1 MREDQEMQ
9 DLRTPE
15 EKAFIEDLDAM
26 GEELGEQLRQEHFSR
41 GKPLIIERDGVTML
55 KHPDGR
61 VTPVDGE

>member
-1 MREDQEMQ
+1 MQ

-55 KHPDGR
+55 KHRDGR